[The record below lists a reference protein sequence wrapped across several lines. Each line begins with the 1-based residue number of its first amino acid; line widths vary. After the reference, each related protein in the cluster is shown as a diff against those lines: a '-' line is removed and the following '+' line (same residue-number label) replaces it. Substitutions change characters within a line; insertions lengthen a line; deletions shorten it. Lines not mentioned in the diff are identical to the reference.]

1 MLGDQYTFVDM
12 ALWGWARAVPFIF
25 GPEGFAKFPHV
36 KKWFDG
42 VNARPAVARAEAL
55 KDKHAF
61 KTEND
66 AEARAAMFPHLA
78 KKVA

>member
-12 ALWGWARAVPFIF
+12 ALWGWTRAVPFIF
-25 GPEGFAKFPHV
+25 GPDGFTKFPHL
-36 KKWFDG
+36 KAWFDV
-42 VNARPAVARAEAL
+42 VNARPAAARAEAL

-61 KTEND
+61 KMEND
-66 AEARAAMFPHLA
+66 AEARAHMFPHLD